1 MPPVPKPPKKTKIK
15 VTKKKSLKK
24 ICDELWFELVK
35 TRAGFKSELSGRNDE
50 YVAGHHIA
58 GKSNY
63 RLRYEPKN
71 GICLLYRSE
80 HTYGVHS
87 HDPLIADSYMNRI
100 IALIGLDTWN
110 WLKSLKNCKEKQ
122 DLRLIKIYL
131 ENEIAKLK
139 PF

>member
-1 MPPVPKPPKKTKIK
+1 MPAVPKPPKKTKIITK
-15 VTKKKSLKK
+15 KKKSLKK
-24 ICDELWFELVK
+24 QCDELWFELVK
-35 TRAGFKSELSGRNDE
+35 TRAEFKSELSGRNDE

-80 HTYGVHS
+80 HTFGVHNS
-87 HDPLIADSYMNRI
+87 DPSTARRYQDAI
-100 IALIGLDTWN
+100 IAHIGQDTWD
-110 WLKSLKNCKEKQ
+110 WLLSLKSCEEKQ

>member
-1 MPPVPKPPKKTKIK
+1 MPPVPKPPKKTRIITK
-15 VTKKKSLKK
+15 KKKSLKK
-24 ICDELWFELVK
+24 QCDELWFGLIK
-35 TRAGFKSELSGRNDE
+35 TRAGFKSEISGRNDE

>member
-1 MPPVPKPPKKTKIK
+1 MPPVPKPPKKTRIITK
-15 VTKKKSLKK
+15 KKKSLKK
-24 ICDELWFELVK
+24 QCDELWFELIK
-35 TRAGFKSELSGRNDE
+35 TRAGFKSEISGRNDE

-80 HTYGVHS
+80 HTFGVHS
-87 HDPLIADSYMNRI
+87 HDPTIARHYQDATIRHISWE
-100 IALIGLDTWN
+100 TWQ
-110 WLKSLKNCKEKQ
+110 WLLSLKSCKEKQ

-139 PF
+139 PY